1 MIGVSGAD
9 KLEKQL
15 SDFSLVFKRK
25 LENMV
30 ENFAVEIAEKASQE
44 TPIGNQ
50 ADIDKGSG
58 RYWSFYKE
66 RLKLGLPMEVGYHK
80 GAWDFSTT
88 SNFPFIKR
96 IRSVVEMLNDVRGE
110 SESVVLGKDFYIG
123 ATGPGFYGLEHTG
136 LSAQAPNGI
145 MKPTLNLILQVQKS
159 DLQRFYE
166 QG

>member
-1 MIGVSGAD
+1 MMIGVSGAD

-110 SESVVLGKDFYIG
+110 SESVVLGA
-123 ATGPGFYGLEHTG
+123 ATTRPLCIHDPWKLRVF
-136 LSAQAPNGI
+136 QAALRCNRG
-145 MKPTLNLILQVQKS
+145 KERARWSRL
-159 DLQRFYE
+159 R
-166 QG
+166 